1 MTDVT
6 DASQLSAPNG
16 RAAHTAVVHA
26 VQSRHAADPH
36 LQAEWAAI
44 LVADGRLADAMQH
57 YQVDTEFCLSALKVL
72 PTATLAP
79 S

>member
-6 DASQLSAPNG
+6 DTSQHSAADG
-16 RAAHTAVVHA
+16 RPAHTALVHA
-26 VQSRHAADPH
+26 VQSHHAADPH

-57 YQVDTEFCLSALKVL
+57 YQVGTFGVSALNDL
-72 PTATLAP
+72 PIATSAL